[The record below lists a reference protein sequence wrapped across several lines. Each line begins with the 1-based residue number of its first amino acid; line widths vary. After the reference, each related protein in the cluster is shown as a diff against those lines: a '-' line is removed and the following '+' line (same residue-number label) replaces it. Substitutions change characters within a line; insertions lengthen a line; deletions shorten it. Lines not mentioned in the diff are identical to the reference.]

1 MLTSTVDALQ
11 VKELL
16 ECALGSLRAVIQRGT
31 TQMNGTGE
39 GTVGQAHAQA
49 PPGRGPQ
56 YFRIG

>member
-1 MLTSTVDALQ
+1 MDALQ

-39 GTVGQAHAQA
+39 GIAGQAPAQA

>member
-1 MLTSTVDALQ
+1 MDALQ

-39 GTVGQAHAQA
+39 GIAGQAPAQA
-49 PPGRGPQ
+49 PPEEGHS
-56 YFRIG
+56 ILE